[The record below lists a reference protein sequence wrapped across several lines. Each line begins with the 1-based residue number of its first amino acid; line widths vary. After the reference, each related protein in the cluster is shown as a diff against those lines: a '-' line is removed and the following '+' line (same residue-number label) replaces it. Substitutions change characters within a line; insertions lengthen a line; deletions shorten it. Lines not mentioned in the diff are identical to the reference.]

1 MKYEVSYIKRTR
13 IMTEVEAD
21 SKQDAFYKV
30 DYMAHT
36 DHSSS
41 DYDSAILG
49 PTKVK
54 VKEVK

>member
-1 MKYEVSYIKRTR
+1 MS
-13 IMTEVEAD
+13 EVEAD
-21 SKQDAFYKV
+21 SEQDAFYKV

-49 PTKVK
+49 PVKVK